1 MGGLFDLLC
10 RYIPQPIHQ
19 QPTTNHKSTSKH
31 THTQAHFDR
40 AQQLAPA
47 AAFVY
52 LWRCQLWMCGKLTE
66 ESLKKAEAELNK

>member
-1 MGGLFDLLC
+1 LICCVGTFYN
-10 RYIPQPIHQ
+10 RSTNNPP
-19 QPTTNHKSTSKH
+19 PTTNRHQN